1 MAQTRQ
7 SYINQLVTSL
17 IYNSTVPKK
26 YRTKLQRLLGKK
38 KISYV
43 KRALRQTNKGMEN
56 VFGTA
61 SINTGRI
68 KITSRCWTHWEAQN
82 KPEMIAEQIQK
93 TLLHEVKHLL
103 LGTAGHP
110 GTRAHFDDDFKNIN
124 FNIDKAPS
132 QKVSR
137 SNTLHNIT
145 RLIIANTSLD
155 YNSRVKLQALLKI
168 NKILYI
174 KQVFIRNAQGTR
186 AAYSTV
192 RKASQEIII
201 TERCWT
207 YQGKK
212 NTDKRTSALIQQAL
226 LHEVKYLL

>member
-1 MAQTRQ
+1 MTGKRQ
-7 SYINQLVTSL
+7 KYIKQLAHSLTQNTSVPYSY
-17 IYNSTVPKK
+17 
-26 YRTKLQRLLGKK
+26 RAKLQSLLIKN
-38 KISYV
+38 KILYV

-61 SINTGRI
+61 NINTGKI

-103 LGTAGHP
+103 LRTAGHP
-110 GTRAHFDDDFKNIN
+110 GGRGRFDNEFKNIHLN
-124 FNIDKAPS
+124 SNRPPA

-137 SNTLHNIT
+137 LSTIHSIAKS
-145 RLIIANTSLD
+145 IIANTSMD
-155 YNSRVKLQALLKI
+155 YPSRVKLQKLLQQ
-168 NKILYI
+168 NKLLYI

-201 TERCWT
+201 TQRCWT

-212 NTDKRTSALIQQAL
+212 NKATRTSALIQQAL